1 MLPILSLMILIPLVA
16 SVLVY
21 VIGKYSERGVRL
33 FSFIMSLSILALA
46 VLLYGFI
53 LTNDSGGEMNFEE
66 GPWAWIPTFQGVDY
80 HLGLDGL
87 SAPLVIVST
96 FLTVLVVLGS
106 WKLIKKRQPLYYALI
121 FLFEASIIGVFT
133 SLNLILFYVFWE
145 LTLIPMFFFIG
156 IWGGSRRKYAAM
168 KFFLF
173 TYTGSL
179 IMLLGFIALYI
190 FAAPTFDMVALSLIQ
205 IPFWVQTIV
214 TIATFIGFGV
224 KLPVVPFHTWLPD
237 AHVEAPAPISVLLA
251 GVLLKMG
258 GYGFIR
264 INLTLL
270 PEASQTYA
278 WFFITI
284 GVITMFYGAIV
295 AMTQKDMKRLIALT
309 SVNHMGF
316 VLVGAFTMNAY
327 GVAGSIFQMFN
338 HAIAIGLLF
347 MLSGYIHE
355 QAGTREIPRL
365 RGLKNTMPKTATLIV
380 LASTAGM
387 GVPIFAP
394 FISEYMVIVGAI
406 SYDLILGIIVFVP
419 MITAAYFLWMLKRIL
434 MTPVDKSG
442 KNHKDMDRFSVL
454 QLSLY
459 LAPLLLLLI
468 FPWLI
473 LDMVNLFTENLLG
486 LFG

>member
-1 MLPILSLMILIPLVA
+1 
-16 SVLVY
+16 
-21 VIGKYSERGVRL
+21 
-33 FSFIMSLSILALA
+33 
-46 VLLYGFI
+46 
-53 LTNDSGGEMNFEE
+53 
-66 GPWAWIPTFQGVDY
+66 
-80 HLGLDGL
+80 
-87 SAPLVIVST
+87 
-96 FLTVLVVLGS
+96 
-106 WKLIKKRQPLYYALI
+106 
-121 FLFEASIIGVFT
+121 
-133 SLNLILFYVFWE
+133 
-145 LTLIPMFFFIG
+145 
-156 IWGGSRRKYAAM
+156 M

-173 TYTGSL
+173 TYAGSL
-179 IMLLGFIALYI
+179 IMLLGFIALYV

-355 QAGTREIPRL
+355 QAGTREIPLL

-406 SYDLILGIIVFVP
+406 SYDLILGIAVFVP